1 MSLQEDCQTRP
12 EGRVFCFRVYDG
24 TLAQDREQTFQLCHT
39 DAGNAC
45 PVPFLKLGHEI
56 RRRASASNR
65 QGTLPGMSLSDM
77 KCRDAIAKGRVGMT
91 GWELS
96 LYPCH
101 SGARSEP
108 GRSRGWEPTSQKH
121 TISST
126 SSLQEPRSCNPSPE
140 VSDRM

>member
-65 QGTLPGMSLSDM
+65 QGTIPGMSLSDM
-77 KCRDAIAKGRVGMT
+77 KCRDAIAKGRLGT
-91 GWELS
+91 TWERVALLS
-96 LYPCH
+96 L
-101 SGARSEP
+101 SFRGAERTRKVERLGADFSKTYHLFYIVIA
-108 GRSRGWEPTSQKH
+108 R
-121 TISST
+121 
-126 SSLQEPRSCNPSPE
+126 PRSCNPSPG